1 MGLLLRGGRG
11 KEEGEGKRRVSEG
24 RIREG
29 GARPPNILP

>member
-11 KEEGEGKRRVSEG
+11 KGEGKRRVSEG
-24 RIREG
+24 RRREG